1 MAITSTTGLVW
12 SAQLRRRRGAAGQV
26 VNGVPITY
34 TLDLAA
40 PLVTVLAE
48 AQLNKRTTYL
58 YGLGDSPL
66 AGDDGVGLDLPLR
79 PGCAQQRAPGDG
91 RCRAG
96 AGRAQL
102 RPYGVPL
109 SGDGGEPF
117 GFTGEY
123 RDEASGLVFLRAR
136 YLQVTDGRFITRDT
150 WPGDDTRP
158 ISFSGWIFGNNNPVR
173 FTDSSGNRVCEDADC
188 KVTVPDLPRR
198 EPNIDKWIVAHNL
211 ADLQR
216 EPELILLTRL
226 AFGEGRN
233 ETGIWVA
240 NSIMVRA
247 KENYLGFG
255 TTVREQILPQYPP
268 SAPYQVLWVTV
279 GCQTAAEAKAAGTLD
294 NMEITMDPTQLD
306 PAHPETGVAAFK
318 ELYDKIEPVYD
329 AVMVRGDTSQLPKEF
344 QGENALDSFGGGV
357 PRGINP
363 ALAVPHGDPPFEQ
376 WFYPSG
382 AGQIK
387 WPW

>member
-1 MAITSTTGLVW
+1 M
-12 SAQLRRRRGAAGQV
+12 
-26 VNGVPITY
+26 
-34 TLDLAA
+34 
-40 PLVTVLAE
+40 TVLAE
-48 AQLNKRTTYL
+48 AQLNQRTTYL

-66 AGDDGVGLDLPLR
+66 AGDDGSAWIYLS
-79 PGCAQQRAPGDG
+79 G
-91 RCRAG
+91 RDALNSVRQETDAEG
-96 AGRAQL
+96 QVLAARSFD
-102 RPYGVPL
+102 PYGVPL

-123 RDEASGLVFLRAR
+123 EDETGMVFLRAR
-136 YLQVTDGRFITRDT
+136 YLQVTHGRFITRDT
-150 WPGDDTRP
+150 WPGEDTQP

-329 AVMVRGDTSQLPKEF
+329 AVMVHGDTSQLPKEF